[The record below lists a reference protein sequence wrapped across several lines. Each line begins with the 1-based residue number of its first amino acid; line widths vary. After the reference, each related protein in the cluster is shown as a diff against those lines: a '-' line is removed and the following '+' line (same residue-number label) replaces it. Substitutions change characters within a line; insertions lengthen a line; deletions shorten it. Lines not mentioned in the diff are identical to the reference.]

1 MMKIAR
7 QTEKYIA
14 GNPVVKECLAM
25 NMVNYSKLARRIGK
39 ELNIGHIPAIVVAC
53 RRYSNKFKKS
63 REKTGFQL
71 LKKSEKKIIIS
82 NKQAHITLKI
92 SEKHLPEVLGTLN

>member
-1 MMKIAR
+1 MMKIAK

-14 GNPVVKECLAM
+14 KNPVVKECLAM
-25 NMVNYSKLARRIGK
+25 NMVNYSKLARKISK
-39 ELNIGHIPAIVVAC
+39 ELNIAHIPAILVAC
-53 RRYSNKFKKS
+53 RRYANKFRENK
-63 REKTGFQL
+63 EKTGFQL

-82 NKQAHITLKI
+82 NNQAQITLKI